1 MLRWHLA
8 IFPWIIG
15 NKNETWWK
23 TIEPPV
29 GKAFIIER
37 IVQWGSIGLWAP
49 YTKTLVDKNQDARAV
64 LWCSI
69 VWIDEKLVSQ
79 EGKQTRP
86 AVDSFFTS
94 KKTIHAHKNTDL
106 KLLVQIKIIAHF
118 YFQLSARLLI
128 FCEALLMY
136 LTTPLLRL
144 PSFFFCLGSLKI
156 VLKWMKPLIIISRV
170 NKPLRGNKNKID
182 AGTTGDRNPC

>member
-86 AVDSFFTS
+86 AVDSFFTL

-136 LTTPLLRL
+136 LTTPLLRFTEL
-144 PSFFFCLGSLKI
+144 FFLSWFAENFPKMNETFNNNFEGKQAPERKQKQNRC
-156 VLKWMKPLIIISRV
+156 
-170 NKPLRGNKNKID
+170 
-182 AGTTGDRNPC
+182 RNHRR